1 MRALYLLR
9 HGQPAFPQSRPCC
22 LGRLNLSLSRTGQAQ
37 AVELARYF
45 QVLPPFSVLSSP
57 LDRCRQTACVIS
69 PVFSVLD
76 GLAEVDMG
84 LWDGLSFRE
93 IQVRWPQQYQKRG
106 DDLLST
112 APPRGE
118 SLLQCGQRAGAALRH
133 ALTHIPCGDLILV
146 AHSGVNR
153 MLLSQLLPLSAQE
166 ALSLPQPYGSVTQL
180 LLEGDSA
187 APGPIGAFPQA
198 LPRPVPD
205 QAVCLELLSQFG
217 TPSPVID
224 HCRAVADRAMELW
237 RILDSR
243 GVPLHRELVLAG
255 ALLHDI
261 ARARPDHARAGA
273 QWLTQ
278 RGYASLGAIVG
289 DHMELPAGDEGQLSE
304 KSLVFLADKLIQGT
318 TPVTLEVRFSQ
329 ALSSPEHAPYAQRR
343 YRQAS
348 ILWSRLFP

>member
-1 MRALYLLR
+1 
-9 HGQPAFPQSRPCC
+9 
-22 LGRLNLSLSRTGQAQ
+22 
-37 AVELARYF
+37 
-45 QVLPPFSVLSSP
+45 
-57 LDRCRQTACVIS
+57 
-69 PVFSVLD
+69 
-76 GLAEVDMG
+76 
-84 LWDGLSFRE
+84 
-93 IQVRWPQQYQKRG
+93 
-106 DDLLST
+106 
-112 APPRGE
+112 
-118 SLLQCGQRAGAALRH
+118 
-133 ALTHIPCGDLILV
+133 
-146 AHSGVNR
+146 

-261 ARARPDHARAGA
+261 ARRPA
-273 QWLTQ
+273 
-278 RGYASLGAIVG
+278 
-289 DHMELPAGDEGQLSE
+289 
-304 KSLVFLADKLIQGT
+304 
-318 TPVTLEVRFSQ
+318 
-329 ALSSPEHAPYAQRR
+329 
-343 YRQAS
+343 
-348 ILWSRLFP
+348 